1 MRITTLLLILFTS
14 AAAIAH
20 PAPTV
25 WQPVADQI
33 CEQIN
38 QALHIYQKNDLKDA
52 HLAAVMTYFKGYDAE
67 IEPAI
72 RITLGGPH
80 VFEMER
86 NFRDFATIMTPNP
99 DKKQIKKVTAFAAH
113 LCQLVNED
121 ANALNAAHVQRQVFK
136 VE

>member
-1 MRITTLLLILFTS
+1 MRIKPVLFLLFTS
-14 AAAIAH
+14 AALAK

-25 WQPVADQI
+25 WQPVADNI

-38 QALHIYQKNDLKDA
+38 QALHLYQKNDLKNA
-52 HLAAVMTYFKGYDAE
+52 HLEAVMSYFKGYDAE

-80 VFEMER
+80 VFETER
-86 NFRDFATIMTPNP
+86 NFRDFVTIMTPNP
-99 DKKQIKKVTAFAAH
+99 DKKQIKKVTAFATQ
-113 LCQLVNED
+113 LCQLVKDD
-121 ANALNAAHVQRQVFK
+121 ANALNAAHVKRQVFK